1 MDLLL
6 RIMTFALKEHMQT
19 VAILGRPPEGWI
31 WLQMGGYQGIRDAE
45 TIGVMPFTVRPAHGL
60 KRLWLPRLECTGML
74 ALRPAKGFQ
83 MHCIPRS
90 QLAESQALAAS

>member
-1 MDLLL
+1 
-6 RIMTFALKEHMQT
+6 
-19 VAILGRPPEGWI
+19 
-31 WLQMGGYQGIRDAE
+31 MGGYQGIRDAE

-83 MHCIPRS
+83 MHCTPRS
-90 QLAESQALAAS
+90 QLAEGQAVAPS